1 MSFLTITV
9 LKCKFIDSSSHRVF
23 CPSVRYSIF
32 SNATFCLSDYYDHV
46 YFICKKSN
54 CEAIIEYS
62 SACTVY
68 HNYSDTAINVQQWVR
83 QPLCGMCYNIVVNLL
98 LERYIPWA
106 HYLKLHFNRLYVNT
120 YKKIH
125 FTALPWNVNFNAS
138 TALQCQ
144 FHAIMISFYLNEN
157 TVNTI
162 VTHFKQQ
169 FK

>member
-1 MSFLTITV
+1 MCSMLKMHLVYVNVLISRIQLNIFKEKFHLRFSQHSLRWILSSLPCTSPNWPFTIIVSFLTIAV

-98 LERYIPWA
+98 LERYIP
-106 HYLKLHFNRLYVNT
+106 
-120 YKKIH
+120 
-125 FTALPWNVNFNAS
+125 
-138 TALQCQ
+138 
-144 FHAIMISFYLNEN
+144 
-157 TVNTI
+157 
-162 VTHFKQQ
+162 
-169 FK
+169 